1 MKTIFSNSNFSLI
14 LITSCTKDD
23 DSYAYGE
30 QPKPSPSYENIKN

>member
-1 MKTIFSNSNFSLI
+1 MKTLFTTFFTSVI

-30 QPKPSPSYENIKN
+30 QPKPSPSYENINN